1 MIFIALGSGKLKLKA
16 LTTCCLAEATS
27 YTYAVSQYP
36 HRSQEGA
43 FGVVFKNLF
52 WEINFDFM

>member
-27 YTYAVSQYP
+27 YTYAVSQYLR
-36 HRSQEGA
+36 RSQEGA

-52 WEINFDFM
+52 LD